1 MALSMKHVA
10 ALGAAAAMAGLAI
23 AASSWYTVDQTERG
37 VLLRNGAI
45 IGVAQPGLGFK
56 VPLIDTVQKLSVK
69 NELLRWEKLESYS
82 HDQQAAHYII
92 SVNYQINP
100 DRVSQIYAE
109 FGGAEG
115 AVRRLVT
122 PNVLKHSKIVIGQFT
137 AQSTIQERAKLN
149 ALIAEAVQKAVEGP
163 LTVTGVQVE
172 DIKFSPAYEKSIE
185 DRMLAEVEVLKL
197 RQNAEREKV
206 QAQITVTKASA
217 EADATRA
224 KAQASADATRVRG
237 DAEASAI
244 RARAAALADNPALV
258 SLVQAERWDGHLPQ
272 TMVPGAA
279 VPMIGLG
286 QTAAK

>member
-1 MALSMKHVA
+1 MWVKQVA
-10 ALGAAAAMAGLAI
+10 AAGAAATAVGLAV
-23 AASSWYTVDQTERG
+23 AFGSWYTVDQTERG

-56 VPLIDTVQKLSVK
+56 VPLIDTVQKISVR

-100 DRVSQIYAE
+100 DKVAQIYAE

-115 AVRRLVT
+115 AVRRLIT

-149 ALIAEAVQKAVEGP
+149 TLIAEAVQKAVEGP

-172 DIKFSPAYEKSIE
+172 EIKFSPAYEKSIE

-206 QAQITVTKASA
+206 QAQITVTKAAA
-217 EADATRA
+217 EADATLA
-224 KAQASADATRVRG
+224 KARASADATRLRG

-244 RARAAALADNPALV
+244 RARGAALADNPTLV

-272 TMVPGAA
+272 TMVPGGAM
-279 VPMIGLG
+279 PMIALG
-286 QTAAK
+286 QAVAKQ

>member
-1 MALSMKHVA
+1 MASRGRRAMWTKQVVA
-10 ALGAAAAMAGLAI
+10 VGVVGAAMVGATI
-23 AASSWYTVDQTERG
+23 AFGSSYTIDQTERG

-56 VPLIDTVQKLSVK
+56 VLLIDAVRKISVK

-82 HDQQAAHYII
+82 HDQQAAHYIV

-100 DRVSQIYAE
+100 DKVSQIYAE

-122 PNVLKHSKIVIGQFT
+122 PNILKHSKIVIGQFT
-137 AQSTIQERAKLN
+137 AQSTIQERARLN
-149 ALIAEAVQKAVEGP
+149 TLIAEAVQKAVEGP

-224 KAQASADATRVRG
+224 KAQASADATRLRG
-237 DAEASAI
+237 DAEASAFG
-244 RARAAALADNPALV
+244 RARL
-258 SLVQAERWDGHLPQ
+258 RWPTTRRWCRSCRPSAG
-272 TMVPGAA
+272 MG
-279 VPMIGLG
+279 I
-286 QTAAK
+286 